1 MCSFMMIGVT
11 AEQINSADEERKE
24 EYGEEEYG
32 EEEYGD
38 AFDRYGEM
46 NPSLFEGDILP
57 SIGSRWEIKGEID

>member
-11 AEQINSADEERKE
+11 AEQLNSADEERK
-24 EYGEEEYG
+24 EEYG

-57 SIGSRWEIKGEID
+57 SIGSRWEIKGERD